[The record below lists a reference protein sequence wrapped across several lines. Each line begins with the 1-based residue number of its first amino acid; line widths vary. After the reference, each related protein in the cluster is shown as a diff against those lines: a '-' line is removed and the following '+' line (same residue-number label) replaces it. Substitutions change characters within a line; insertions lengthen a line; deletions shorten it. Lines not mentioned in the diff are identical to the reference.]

1 MSALQTLVVDDSASA
16 RTVLKRLLERKGVQV
31 DQSESG
37 MQALDYLK
45 TKKPDLIF
53 MDHTMPGMSGL
64 DAVRAIRKDPAT
76 ASIPVVMYT
85 SQNDAGYLQEALATG
100 ALDIIPKPA
109 TWNKLS
115 QVLDAVAH
123 HRQIMTDEI
132 AASIDQQLSS
142 LRDHLTFTMEQQI
155 QRVCDE
161 LRINFE
167 QRLRALESRQQA
179 PSAYPSQGLSTLI
192 HSVTDS
198 KLHQLNLE
206 LRHHLSAKLDV
217 LTQDLLQ
224 QQYEQKQDLLREL
237 DLRLRVERQ
246 RTRNRWLHRLP
257 RVIREKWYVLPFW
270 ISVVLIGS
278 AWAYWTW

>member
-31 DQSESG
+31 DQTESG
-37 MQALDYLK
+37 LQALDYLK

-64 DAVRAIRKDPAT
+64 EAVRAIRKDPAT

-85 SQNDAGYLQEALATG
+85 SQSDENYLQEALATG

-115 QVLDAVAH
+115 QVLDAVSH
-123 HRQIMTDEI
+123 QRQIMTDDI

-142 LRDHLTFTMEQQI
+142 LRDHLSFAMEQQI

-161 LRINFE
+161 LRVNFE
-167 QRLRALESRQQA
+167 QRVRALESRQNT
-179 PSAYPSQGLSTLI
+179 PSPYPSQGLSTLI
-192 HSVTDS
+192 HSITDS

-217 LTQDLLQ
+217 LSQDLLQ
-224 QQYEQKQDLLREL
+224 HQQEQRQELLREL
-237 DLRLRVERQ
+237 ELRLRQERQ
-246 RTRNRWLHRLP
+246 GAKKSWWQRFP
-257 RVIREKWYVLPFW
+257 GFIRSRWYVLPFW
-270 ISVVLIGS
+270 LAVALMAALWG
-278 AWAYWTW
+278 YWNW

>member
-31 DQSESG
+31 DQTESG
-37 MQALDYLK
+37 LQALDYLK
-45 TKKPDLIF
+45 NKKPDIIF

-64 DAVRAIRKDPAT
+64 DAVRAIRQDPAT

-85 SQNDAGYLQEALATG
+85 SQDDDGYLQEALATG
-100 ALDIIPKPA
+100 AQDIIPKPA

-115 QVLDAVAH
+115 QVLDAVSH
-123 HRQIMTDEI
+123 QRQIMADDI
-132 AASIDQQLSS
+132 AASIDRQLSS
-142 LRDHLTFTMEQQI
+142 LRDHLSFTMEQQI

-161 LRINFE
+161 LHDSFE
-167 QRLRALESRQQA
+167 QRLRALETRQTVQPQQA
-179 PSAYPSQGLSTLI
+179 GQGLSTLI

-217 LTQDLLQ
+217 LSQDLLQ
-224 QQYEQKQDLLREL
+224 QQELQRQDLLREL
-237 DLRLRVERQ
+237 DLRLQ
-246 RTRNRWLHRLP
+246 RKGPVHGRHGWQGVPQFLRKH
-257 RVIREKWYVLPFW
+257 WYALPFW
-270 ISVVLIGS
+270 LALGLMAVS
-278 AWAYWTW
+278 WTLWHW

>member
-31 DQSESG
+31 DQTESG

-64 DAVRAIRKDPAT
+64 EAVRAIRKDPAT

-85 SQNDAGYLQEALATG
+85 SQSDENYLQEALATG

-115 QVLDAVAH
+115 QVLDAVSH
-123 HRQIMTDEI
+123 QRQIMTDDI

-142 LRDHLTFTMEQQI
+142 LRDHLSFAMEQQI

-161 LRINFE
+161 LRVNFE
-167 QRLRALESRQQA
+167 QRVRALESRQNT
-179 PSAYPSQGLSTLI
+179 PSPYPSQGLSTLI
-192 HSVTDS
+192 HSITDS

-217 LTQDLLQ
+217 LSQDLLQ
-224 QQYEQKQDLLREL
+224 HQQEQRQELLREL
-237 DLRLRVERQ
+237 ELRLRQERQ
-246 RTRNRWLHRLP
+246 GAKKSWWQRFP
-257 RVIREKWYVLPFW
+257 GFIRSHWYVLPFW
-270 ISVVLIGS
+270 LAVALMAALWG
-278 AWAYWTW
+278 YWNW

>member
-31 DQSESG
+31 DQTESG
-37 MQALDYLK
+37 LQALDYLK

-64 DAVRAIRKDPAT
+64 EAVRAIRKDPAT

-85 SQNDAGYLQEALATG
+85 SQSDENYLQEALATG

-115 QVLDAVAH
+115 QVLDAVSH
-123 HRQIMTDEI
+123 QRQIMTDDI

-142 LRDHLTFTMEQQI
+142 LRDHLSFAMEQQI

-161 LRINFE
+161 LRVNFE
-167 QRLRALESRQQA
+167 QRVRALESRQNT
-179 PSAYPSQGLSTLI
+179 PSPYPSQGLSTLI
-192 HSVTDS
+192 HSITDS

-217 LTQDLLQ
+217 LSQDLLQ
-224 QQYEQKQDLLREL
+224 HQQEQRQELLREL
-237 DLRLRVERQ
+237 ELRLRQERQ
-246 RTRNRWLHRLP
+246 GAKKSWWQRFP
-257 RVIREKWYVLPFW
+257 GFIRSHWYVLPFW
-270 ISVVLIGS
+270 LAVALMAALWG
-278 AWAYWTW
+278 YWNW

>member
-31 DQSESG
+31 DQTESG
-37 MQALDYLK
+37 LQALDYLK

-64 DAVRAIRKDPAT
+64 EAVRAIRKDPAT

-85 SQNDAGYLQEALATG
+85 SQSDENYLQEALATG

-115 QVLDAVAH
+115 QVLDAVSH
-123 HRQIMTDEI
+123 QRQIMTDDI

-142 LRDHLTFTMEQQI
+142 LRDHLSFAMEQQI

-161 LRINFE
+161 LRVNFE
-167 QRLRALESRQQA
+167 QRVRALESRQNT
-179 PSAYPSQGLSTLI
+179 PSPYPSQGLSTLI
-192 HSVTDS
+192 HSITDS

-217 LTQDLLQ
+217 LSQDLLQ
-224 QQYEQKQDLLREL
+224 HQQDQRQELLREL
-237 DLRLRVERQ
+237 ELRLRQERQ
-246 RTRNRWLHRLP
+246 GAKKSWWQRFP
-257 RVIREKWYVLPFW
+257 GFIRSHWYVLPFW
-270 ISVVLIGS
+270 LAVALMAALWG
-278 AWAYWTW
+278 YWNW

>member
-31 DQSESG
+31 DQTESG
-37 MQALDYLK
+37 LQALDYLK

-64 DAVRAIRKDPAT
+64 EAVRAIRQDPAT

-85 SQNDAGYLQEALATG
+85 SQNDEGYLQEALATG

-115 QVLDAVAH
+115 QVLDAVSH
-123 HRQIMTDEI
+123 QRQIMTDDI

-142 LRDHLTFTMEQQI
+142 LRDHLSFAMEQQI

-161 LRINFE
+161 LRVSFE
-167 QRLRALESRQQA
+167 QRVRALETRQNT

-217 LTQDLLQ
+217 LSQDLLQ
-224 QQYEQKQDLLREL
+224 QQQEQRQELLREL
-237 DLRLRVERQ
+237 DLRLRQQ
-246 RTRNRWLHRLP
+246 RPDAKKGWLLRIP
-257 RVIREKWYVLPFW
+257 DFIRARWYVVPFW
-270 ISVVLIGS
+270 L
-278 AWAYWTW
+278 ALALLATTWAYWNW